1 MSEVHS
7 MGKYD
12 KLPNREKY
20 GLTVKQYEFVKKYV
34 ELGHVVNA
42 YKTVYNSKG
51 SEQSISG
58 QAYKLFNN
66 PKVQLAIN
74 DIQRIA
80 FSKAVEEVP
89 EVMSAIE
96 LMTWW
101 STIIKSNS
109 RSIKMS
115 DRIKC
120 SELLGKAQGI
130 FTQRIEAD
138 INANQ
143 DIVVNITGD
152 KNGDEE

>member
-1 MSEVHS
+1 M
-7 MGKYD
+7 KYD
-12 KLPNREKY
+12 KLPKREKY
-20 GLTVKQYEFVKKYV
+20 GLTEKQYEFVKKYV
-34 ELGHVVNA
+34 ELSHVVNA
-42 YKTVYNSKG
+42 YKAVYNSKA

-58 QAYKLFNN
+58 QAYRLFNN
-66 PKVQLAIN
+66 PKVQIAIQ

-80 FSKAVEEVP
+80 FNKALEDVP
-89 EVMSAIE
+89 EVMSTIE

-101 STIIKSNS
+101 STIIKSNN

-138 INANQ
+138 INGNQ
-143 DIVVNITGD
+143 EVVINITGD
-152 KNGDEE
+152 DKEE

>member
-1 MSEVHS
+1 

-130 FTQRIEAD
+130 FTQRIEAEV
-138 INANQ
+138 NGNQ

>member
-1 MSEVHS
+1 

-130 FTQRIEAD
+130 FTQRIEAEV
-138 INANQ
+138 NGNQ
-143 DIVVNITGD
+143 DIVINITD
-152 KNGDEE
+152 NKNGDEE

>member
-1 MSEVHS
+1 MKNSN
-7 MGKYD
+7 
-12 KLPNREKY
+12 LPSREKY
-20 GLTVKQYEFVKKYV
+20 GLTEKQYEFVKKYV

-42 YKTVYNSKG
+42 YKAVYNSSA

-58 QAYKLFNN
+58 QAYRVYNN
-66 PKVQLAIN
+66 PKVQMAIQ

-80 FSKAVEEVP
+80 FNKAVEDVP
-89 EVMSAIE
+89 EVMSSIE
-96 LMTWW
+96 LMSWW
-101 STIIKSNS
+101 STIIKSTN

-152 KNGDEE
+152 KEDDGE

>member
-1 MSEVHS
+1 MK
-7 MGKYD
+7 G
-12 KLPNREKY
+12 LPNREKY
-20 GLTVKQYEFVKKYV
+20 GLTEKQYEFVKKYV

-42 YKTVYNSKG
+42 YKTVYNSKA

-58 QAYKLFNN
+58 QAYRVYNN
-66 PKVQLAIN
+66 PKVQMAIN
-74 DIQRIA
+74 DIQRFA
-80 FSKAVEEVP
+80 FNKAVEDVP
-89 EVMSAIE
+89 EVMSSIE

-130 FTQRIEAD
+130 FTQRIEAEV
-138 INANQ
+138 NANQ

-152 KNGDEE
+152 KEDEEE

>member
-1 MSEVHS
+1 MKNSN
-7 MGKYD
+7 
-12 KLPNREKY
+12 LPSREKY
-20 GLTVKQYEFVKKYV
+20 GLTEKQYEFVKKYV

-42 YKTVYNSKG
+42 YKAVYNSSA

-58 QAYKLFNN
+58 QAYRVYNN
-66 PKVQLAIN
+66 PKVQMAIN

-80 FSKAVEEVP
+80 FNKAVEDVP
-89 EVMSAIE
+89 EVMSSIE
-96 LMTWW
+96 LMSWW
-101 STIIKSNS
+101 SSIIKSTN

-143 DIVVNITGD
+143 DIVVNITD
-152 KNGDEE
+152 NKEDEE

>member
-1 MSEVHS
+1 

-12 KLPNREKY
+12 KLPTREKY
-20 GLTVKQYEFVKKYV
+20 SLTEKQYEFVKKYV

-42 YKTVYNSKG
+42 YKAVYNAKG
-51 SEQSISG
+51 SEQSVSG

-80 FSKAVEEVP
+80 FNKAVEDVP
-89 EVMSAIE
+89 EVMSSIE

-143 DIVVNITGD
+143 DIVVNITD
-152 KNGDEE
+152 NKEEDNND

>member
-1 MSEVHS
+1 

-101 STIIKSNS
+101 STIIKSTN

-143 DIVVNITGD
+143 DIVINITDNKEDG
-152 KNGDEE
+152 EEND

>member
-1 MSEVHS
+1 

-66 PKVQLAIN
+66 PKVQMAIN

-130 FTQRIEAD
+130 FTQRIEAEV
-138 INANQ
+138 NGSQ
-143 DIVVNITGD
+143 DIVINITDNKEDG
-152 KNGDEE
+152 EE

>member
-1 MSEVHS
+1 

-130 FTQRIEAD
+130 FTQRIEAEV
-138 INANQ
+138 NGSQ
-143 DIVVNITGD
+143 DIVINITDNKEDG
-152 KNGDEE
+152 EE

>member
-1 MSEVHS
+1 M
-7 MGKYD
+7 KYD
-12 KLPNREKY
+12 NLPTREKY
-20 GLTVKQYEFVKKYV
+20 GLTEKQNEFVKKYV
-34 ELGHVVNA
+34 ETGHVVNA
-42 YKTVYNSKG
+42 YKMVYNSKS

-66 PKVQLAIN
+66 PKVQIAIK
-74 DIQRIA
+74 DIQRV
-80 FSKAVEEVP
+80 SYNKALEDVP
-89 EVMSAIE
+89 EVMSTIE

-101 STIIKSNS
+101 STIIKSTN

-143 DIVVNITGD
+143 DIVVNITDNKEDG
-152 KNGDEE
+152 EE

>member
-1 MSEVHS
+1 M
-7 MGKYD
+7 KYD
-12 KLPNREKY
+12 NLPTREKY
-20 GLTVKQYEFVKKYV
+20 GLTEKQYEFVKRYV
-34 ELGHVVNA
+34 ETGHVVNA
-42 YKTVYNSKG
+42 YKMVYNSKS

-66 PKVQLAIN
+66 PKVQIAIK
-74 DIQRIA
+74 DIQRV
-80 FSKAVEEVP
+80 SYNKALEDVP
-89 EVMSAIE
+89 EVMSSIE

-143 DIVVNITGD
+143 DIVVNITDNKEDG
-152 KNGDEE
+152 EE